1 MDAYKLNY
9 ATISLTFKN
18 GHFFAYFEKSSIP
31 KSRRSENLRLE
42 LFMKEIFGQPIQHV
56 SSDSEDTDD
65 LIEKISFVDQP
76 GEIEGGRQKQS
87 KITTC
92 KVTGPVKGVTG
103 SNFGVTFGRLYR
115 CIVFGSLQAFS

>member
-1 MDAYKLNY
+1 
-9 ATISLTFKN
+9 
-18 GHFFAYFEKSSIP
+18 
-31 KSRRSENLRLE
+31 
-42 LFMKEIFGQPIQHV
+42 MKEIFGQPIQHV

-115 CIVFGSLQAFS
+115 CIVFGSLQAFSWSYVDINWKAFKDQAYSVKKV